1 MFGWWL
7 YLQKPSIGPKHSM
20 TTVWENRRST
30 ISTVGEIKKKLMRY
44 KAWGQTGEEVMQ
56 YFFTSFQSST
66 TAVFS
71 SYSNELNI
79 YDSWLLILSM
89 PTKSY
94 SYCLHKCP
102 NLHFEKV
109 SKKTSETG
117 ASKQGEEAVCSTWS
131 SPYCPSSSPHAAVS
145 KKKQKDQQI
154 SGQVCWRRLK
164 GKNLLV
170 HHVLKNIRIN
180 TKDAKVIL
188 RES

>member
-109 SKKTSETG
+109 SKKQVKLGHPNKVRKLSVQLDLLLIVLRLLLTPQCRKKNKKISRSLDRS
-117 ASKQGEEAVCSTWS
+117 ADAVWKGRTFWCIMFWR
-131 SPYCPSSSPHAAVS
+131 
-145 KKKQKDQQI
+145 I
-154 SGQVCWRRLK
+154 SGSTRKTLRLY
-164 GKNLLV
+164 
-170 HHVLKNIRIN
+170 
-180 TKDAKVIL
+180 
-188 RES
+188 